1 MSSAAIARNGSK
13 QAHVD
18 GPKSVEKFNI
28 EAEMCILGCAILASG
43 KDFRGICREV
53 RPEIFFAEP
62 YRIIWETI
70 AGLHEGGADRVD
82 FVTMRDDLARRGLFG
97 KKGINM
103 DLLIKIAEAVPSVA
117 NWRHYLGIVRKDWQ
131 FRAMGARL
139 RGVDKM
145 IQGDEPIDQILAAI
159 DGLTAGLSVTG
170 DPWFEG
176 PDVPLNEQV
185 DHRGVPSGFSF
196 IDKSNHYRGWP
207 GSRISLIV
215 GRTNSGKSLIA
226 SQSALHAGSLGL
238 RVGYVTLELTAV
250 QIKRRMIRQLCGF
263 GQVPNNLEDDQRFRA
278 GIDEFDMLDLSIFDV
293 AELSR
298 ASRDFDELT
307 VESLARFSMDK
318 HDRRPFDVLFIDYLS
333 KLSTSKRLMT
343 EHERLRAIGNR
354 LHLLATS
361 MAIPVVVVSQTTV
374 DQHGAL
380 KSKGSEGPMEAAALI
395 LEVDRKADSDKGVF
409 NLSKQT
415 FGKAGISHP
424 VEMDARMLR
433 FREAV

>member
-1 MSSAAIARNGSK
+1 MSTAAATKNGSK
-13 QAHVD
+13 PARNEA
-18 GPKSVEKFNI
+18 PKSFEKVNL
-28 EAEMCILGCAILASG
+28 EAEMCIIGCAILASG
-43 KDFRGICREV
+43 KDFRAICREV
-53 RPEIFFAEP
+53 RPEIFFSEP
-62 YRIIWETI
+62 HRIIWQTI
-70 AGLHEGGADRVD
+70 AGLHQGGSDGVD
-82 FVTMRDDLARRGLFG
+82 FVTMRDDLMRRGVFG
-97 KKGINM
+97 RNGIDM
-103 DLLIKIAEAVPSVA
+103 DLLIKIGESVPSVA
-117 NWRHYLGIVRKDWQ
+117 NWRHYLGIARGDWQ
-131 FRAMGARL
+131 DRTMSVRL
-139 RGVDKM
+139 REIDKM
-145 IQGDEPIDQILAAI
+145 IQGDVPREQVMAAI
-159 DGLTAGLSVTG
+159 DGLTAGLAITG

-176 PDVPLNEQV
+176 PDVPLNEQI
-185 DHRGVPSGFSF
+185 DHRGVPSGFPF

-207 GSRISLIV
+207 GSRISLVV

-226 SQSALHAGSLGL
+226 SQCALHACGLGL

-250 QIKRRMIRQLCGF
+250 QIKRRMIRQICGF
-263 GQVPNNLEDDQRFRA
+263 GQVPNNLEDDQKFRA
-278 GIDEFDMLDLSIFDV
+278 GVDEFDMLDLSIFDV

-307 VESLARFSMDK
+307 VEALSRFAMDK
-318 HDRRPFDVLFIDYLS
+318 HERRPFDLLVVDYLS

-424 VEMDARMLR
+424 VEMNARTLT
-433 FREAV
+433 FREAL